1 MLYLGPTA
9 ILTRNTERMGWFA
22 AYLRMRMII
31 SVSFIALA
39 AVLIAATPARLDSI
53 PDEISRLDECIQLR
67 FLDAKAF
74 GMRRILPM
82 QYHGLRTFQPE
93 NATER
98 AVVDQLRQKGYEVAF
113 YLVGRNALTDQTQ
126 VRMLNPRR
134 SPVQGPAFITPI
146 RAGEF
151 PQPDTL
157 LDDGRRALLWFQK
170 GEGYDIGKAAWTVA
184 MRPLR
189 ASNQGCVQCHVA
201 ATASAGD
208 PKLKIG
214 DALGVAL
221 YVYR

>member
-1 MLYLGPTA
+1 
-9 ILTRNTERMGWFA
+9 MGHFA
-22 AYLRMRMII
+22 AYPRMRMI
-31 SVSFIALA
+31 SFVSFVALA
-39 AVLIAATPARLDSI
+39 TMRIAATPARLDSV
-53 PDEISRLDECIQLR
+53 PDAISLLDECIQLR

-98 AVVDQLRQKGYEVAF
+98 AVVDQLRQRGYEVAF
-113 YLVGRNALTDQTQ
+113 YLVGRNALADRTFD
-126 VRMLNPRR
+126 PRR
-134 SPVQGPAFITPI
+134 SAVQGPAFITPI
-146 RAGEF
+146 HWGEF
-151 PQPDTL
+151 PQPDAL
-157 LDDGRRALLWFQK
+157 LDDGRRALLSFQK
-170 GEGYDIGKAAWTVA
+170 REGYEIRKAGWTVA

-189 ASNQGCVQCHVA
+189 ASNEACVQCHLADA
-201 ATASAGD
+201 ASTAN

>member
-1 MLYLGPTA
+1 
-9 ILTRNTERMGWFA
+9 
-22 AYLRMRMII
+22 MRTII
-31 SVSFIALA
+31 IVSFMALA
-39 AVLIAATPARLDSI
+39 AVLIPAAPARLDSV

-98 AVVDQLRQKGYEVAF
+98 GVVDQLRQKGYEVAF
-113 YLVGRNALTDQTQ
+113 YLIGRNALIDRTQ
-126 VRMLNPRR
+126 LEMLNPRR
-134 SPVQGPAFITPI
+134 SAVQGPAFITPLH
-146 RAGEF
+146 AGDF

-157 LDDGRRALLWFQK
+157 LEQGRRALLSFQK
-170 GEGYDIGKAAWTVA
+170 GEGYDIGKAGWTVA

-189 ASNQGCVQCHVA
+189 ASNERCVQCHVA
-201 ATASAGD
+201 GAASAGKS
-208 PKLKIG
+208 KLKIG